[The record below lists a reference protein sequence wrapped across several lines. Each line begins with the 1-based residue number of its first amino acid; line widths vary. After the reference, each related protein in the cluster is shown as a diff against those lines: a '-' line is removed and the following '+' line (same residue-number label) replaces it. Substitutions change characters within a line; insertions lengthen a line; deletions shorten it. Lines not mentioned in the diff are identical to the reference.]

1 MKRVSVLALGVLALG
16 SWMGSVTP
24 EGIGVAS
31 VQAQESLRP
40 EIGKPLQAAQELM
53 KAQKYKEALTK
64 IREADAVGGK
74 TAYENYILDRMRGS
88 AASGAGETDLA
99 AKSFEAVINSGK
111 LPEAEHAKIMEAVA
125 GTYYRAKE
133 YGKAVAWAQRY
144 FKSGGSSGSMRTL
157 MVQAQYLNGDYAE
170 AAKAINESVVADEK
184 AGRTPAEDQLQLLA
198 NCYLKVNDKT
208 GYVNALEKLVVHH
221 PKKEYWADLLARIQR
236 KPGFSDRLSL
246 DVYRL
251 MFATGNLR
259 EGGDFMEMAQLAL
272 QAGLPAEAKKVVAE
286 GFAKGVLG
294 AGAEADRHK
303 RLRDLANKQ
312 TDDDRKALAEDEKAA
327 ASAKDGEASVK
338 VGYAFVTNGDLD
350 KGIAMIEQGIAKGG
364 LKRAEDAKLHLGMA
378 YLQSGNR
385 AKAVQAL
392 RSVTGTDGAAD
403 LARLWIA
410 HGGRQG

>member
-1 MKRVSVLALGVLALG
+1 MKRVSVLVLGLLALG
-16 SWMGSVTP
+16 SWIGSITP
-24 EGIGVAS
+24 EGVGLSS
-31 VQAQESLRP
+31 VYAQESLRP
-40 EIGKPLQAAQELM
+40 EVGKPLQAAQELM
-53 KAQKYKEALTK
+53 KAQKYKEALAK
-64 IREADAVGGK
+64 IREADAVSGK

-88 AASGAGETDLA
+88 AASGAGETELA

-111 LPEAEHAKIMEAVA
+111 LPEAEQVKLMEAVA

-133 YGKAVAWAQRY
+133 YGKAAAWAHRY
-144 FKSGGSSGSMRTL
+144 FKGGGSSASMRTL
-157 MVQAQYLNGDYAE
+157 LMQAQYLNGEYAE
-170 AAKAINESVVADEK
+170 AAKAINDAVAADEK
-184 AGRTPAEDQLQLLA
+184 AGRTPSEEQLQLLA
-198 NCYLKVNDKT
+198 NCYLKLNDKT
-208 GYVNALEKLVVHH
+208 GYANALEKLVVHH

-272 QAGLPAEAKKVVAE
+272 QAGLPAEAKKIVAD

-294 AGAEADRHK
+294 SGAEADRHK

-312 TDDDRKALAEDEKAA
+312 TDDDRKGLAEDEKTA
-327 ASAKDGEASVK
+327 ASAKEGEALVK

-350 KGIAMIEQGIAKGG
+350 KGIAMMEQGIAKGG
-364 LKRAEDAKLHLGMA
+364 LKRAKNAKLHLGMA
-378 YLQSGNR
+378 YLQAGNR
-385 AKAVQAL
+385 AKAVQVL
-392 RSVTGTDGAAD
+392 RSVGGTDGAAD

-410 HGGRQG
+410 QGGRQG

>member
-1 MKRVSVLALGVLALG
+1 MKRVSVLVLGLLALG
-16 SWMGSVTP
+16 SWIGSITP
-24 EGIGVAS
+24 EGVGLSS
-31 VQAQESLRP
+31 VYAQESLRP
-40 EIGKPLQAAQELM
+40 EVGKPLQAAQELM
-53 KAQKYKEALTK
+53 KAQKYKEALAK
-64 IREADAVGGK
+64 IREADAVSGK

-88 AASGAGETDLA
+88 AASGAGETELA

-111 LPEAEHAKIMEAVA
+111 LPEAEQVKLMEAVA

-133 YGKAVAWAQRY
+133 YGKAAAWAHRY
-144 FKSGGSSGSMRTL
+144 FKGGGSSASMRTL
-157 MVQAQYLNGDYAE
+157 LMQAQYLNGEYAE
-170 AAKAINESVVADEK
+170 AAKAINDAVAADEK
-184 AGRTPAEDQLQLLA
+184 AGRTPSEEQLQLLA
-198 NCYLKVNDKT
+198 NCYLKLNDKT
-208 GYVNALEKLVVHH
+208 GYANALEKLVVHH

-272 QAGLPAEAKKVVAE
+272 QAGLPAEAKKIVAD

-294 AGAEADRHK
+294 SGAEADRHK

-312 TDDDRKALAEDEKAA
+312 TDDDRKGLAEDEKTA
-327 ASAKDGEASVK
+327 ASAKEGEALVK

-350 KGIAMIEQGIAKGG
+350 KGIAMMEQGIAKGG

-378 YLQSGNR
+378 YLQAGNR
-385 AKAVQAL
+385 AKAVQVL
-392 RSVTGTDGAAD
+392 RSVGGADGAAD

-410 HGGRQG
+410 QGGRQG